1 MLNLSTIVI
10 YLIIGFLA
18 GSRGE
23 VTLLQFFL
31 VWFNLILCLIDDYI
45 RKFERRD

>member
-1 MLNLSTIVI
+1 MLKLISIVI

-23 VTLLQFFL
+23 VTLLQFYL
-31 VWFNLILCLIDDYI
+31 VWFNLMLYLIGSYVDEFQI
-45 RKFERRD
+45 K